1 MNGVVPVSIVVE
13 GQSDV
18 AVVERILAMVECSVG
33 AVYGRKGKADVD
45 RSLPGYN
52 NAARF
57 APWIALRDLDAD
69 APCAPQLARASLP
82 HPSPWMRF
90 RIAVREMESWL
101 LADPEALST
110 YLKVSRALIPGQ
122 PETLPDPSRPWSTW
136 PGDRASPQCEGTWFP
151 SRECR
156 QRWARATCIASWI
169 SRATT
174 GGRKWPDRIAQAST
188 GVSSEP
194 QNSEHTSDGD
204 AANGARLAR
213 KRDRELALQPFDS
226 QPEHGRRLSLA
237 ALPLVDNGFAGR
249 THLAGELLLTEAKPE
264 PQA

>member
-1 MNGVVPVSIVVE
+1 MNSVVPVSIVVE

-69 APCAPQLARASLP
+69 APCAPQLARAILP

-122 PETLPDPSRPWSTW
+122 PQTLPDPKQALVNLARRSR
-136 PGDRASPQCEGTWFP
+136 
-151 SRECR
+151 
-156 QRWARATCIASWI
+156 IASM
-169 SRATT
+169 R
-174 GGRKWPDRIAQAST
+174 GDMVPEP
-188 GVSSEP
+188 GVSATVGP
-194 QNSEHTSDGD
+194 GYVYRIMD
-204 AANGARLAR
+204 
-213 KRDRELALQPFDS
+213 
-226 QPEHGRRLSLA
+226 
-237 ALPLVDNGFAGR
+237 FAGNHWRPEVARQSSASLNRCIERAAELR
-249 THLAGELLLTEAKPE
+249 TYV
-264 PQA
+264 